1 MCIVQDNLHIVF
13 YAFELF
19 LFILPAIPESIYIRL
34 AILVSYFISHIYK
47 VQVYYL
53 QFKRQT
59 LYNADNNIDISKIY

>member
-19 LFILPAIPESIYIRL
+19 IFILPAIPESIYIRL
-34 AILVSYFISHIYK
+34 VILVSYFISHIYK

>member
-1 MCIVQDNLHIVF
+1 MCIVQDNLPILF
-13 YAFELF
+13 CTFECF

-34 AILVSYFISHIYK
+34 AILVSYFIGHIYK

-59 LYNADNNIDISKIY
+59 LYNADKNIDISKIY

>member
-1 MCIVQDNLHIVF
+1 MCIFQDNLYIVF
-13 YAFELF
+13 DTFECF

-34 AILVSYFISHIYK
+34 MILAGYFISHIYK

-53 QFKRQT
+53 QFKRHI